1 MRVVKSKH
9 EHHNRQSHSTL
20 EAGATQSD
28 DAMWRGRSKLVGDD
42 ETLRALFSDRSMWFM
57 GGERHQDNTGRV
69 RVWSVSS
76 SRIRFVG
83 PVHLHS
89 TATPQGQ

>member
-28 DAMWRGRSKLVGDD
+28 DAIWRGRSKLVGDE

-57 GGERHQDNTGRV
+57 
-69 RVWSVSS
+69 
-76 SRIRFVG
+76 VG
-83 PVHLHS
+83 DAARLLGSLFCAQTSPTPLHPPS
-89 TATPQGQ
+89 TCSLRLGTNR